1 MLEHH
6 SVWRAIDRLAARYNL
21 SPSGLARQAGL
32 DPTTFNKSKRI
43 TKEGKQRW
51 PSTESL
57 AKVLNATGASLGE
70 FVSLIDDQERGT
82 LQRRLPKLRFA
93 MAAQPGYFDA
103 EGRPQRGQWGEIDF
117 PEITD
122 PHAYALEI
130 TGDGLLPVYRNGDLV
145 IVSPGAAVGAGDRV
159 LLRSQQG
166 ELLIAELLEKPGDR
180 LRIKSLS
187 CEHVVRE
194 LPAEQ
199 VQWYSRI
206 LWSGQ

>member
-1 MLEHH
+1 MLEHS

-57 AKVLNATGASLGE
+57 AKVLNATGASLSE
-70 FVSLIDDQERGT
+70 FVSLVEDQEPGA

-93 MAAQPGYFDA
+93 MAAQPGYLDA
-103 EGRPQRGQWGEIDF
+103 EGRPQRGQWGEIAF
-117 PEITD
+117 PVVTD
-122 PHAYALEI
+122 PHAFALEI
-130 TGDGLLPVYRNGDLV
+130 SGDGLLPVYRNGDLV
-145 IVSPGAAVGAGDRV
+145 IVSPGAEVRAGDRV
-159 LLRSQQG
+159 LLRSLQG
-166 ELLIAELLEKPGDR
+166 ELLIAELLEKLNDR
-180 LRIKSLS
+180 LRIRSLS
-187 CEHVVRE
+187 REHVVRE
-194 LPAEQ
+194 LSASQ
-199 VQWYSRI
+199 VQWTSRI

>member
-1 MLEHH
+1 MLEHQ

-70 FVSLIDDQERGT
+70 FVNLVEEQGEAANF
-82 LQRRLPKLRFA
+82 RRLPKLRFA

-103 EGRPQRGQWGEIDF
+103 EGRPLRGQWGEATF
-117 PEITD
+117 PEVSD
-122 PHAYALEI
+122 PHAFALEI
-130 TGDGLLPVYRNGDLV
+130 SGDGLLPVYRNGDLV
-145 IVSPGAAVGAGDRV
+145 VVSPSAEVHPGDRV
-159 LLRSQQG
+159 LLRSLQG
-166 ELLIAELLEKPGDR
+166 ELLIAELLERAGDR

-187 CEHVVRE
+187 REHAVRE
-194 LPAEQ
+194 LPAAQ
-199 VQWYSRI
+199 VQWFSRI
-206 LWSGQ
+206 AWSGH

>member
-21 SPSGLARQAGL
+21 SPSGLARHAGL

-57 AKVLNATGASLGE
+57 AKVLNATGASLSE
-70 FVSLIDDQERGT
+70 FVSLSADQEKPAA
-82 LQRRLPKLRFA
+82 LRRLPKLRFA

-103 EGRPQRGQWGEIDF
+103 EGRPLRGQWDEAAF
-117 PEITD
+117 PEVPD

-130 TGDGLLPVYRNGDLV
+130 SGDGLLPVYRNGDLV
-145 IVSPGAAVGAGDRV
+145 VVSPGAETKPGDRI
-159 LLRSQQG
+159 LLRSLQG
-166 ELLIAELLEKPGDR
+166 ELLIAELMEAPGDR
-180 LRIKSLS
+180 LRIRSLS
-187 CEHVVRE
+187 REHVVRD
-194 LPAEQ
+194 LPLSQ
-199 VQWYSRI
+199 VQWYARI
-206 LWSGQ
+206 AWSGH

>member
-1 MLEHH
+1 MLQHE

-70 FVSLIDDQERGT
+70 FVSLVEDHEPGAG
-82 LQRRLPKLRFA
+82 QRRLPRLRFA
-93 MAAQPGYFDA
+93 MAAQPGLFDA
-103 EGRPQRGQWGEIDF
+103 AGRPQRGQWGETGF
-117 PEITD
+117 PQLSD

-145 IVSPGAAVGAGDRV
+145 VISPAAEVKPGDRV
-159 LLRSQQG
+159 LLRSLQG
-166 ELLIAELLEKPGDR
+166 ELLIAELLELTSER

-187 CEHVVRE
+187 REHVVRE
-194 LPAEQ
+194 LPLSQ
-199 VQWYSRI
+199 VQWHARI
-206 LWSGQ
+206 VWSGH

>member
-1 MLEHH
+1 MLEHQ

-57 AKVLNATGASLGE
+57 AKVLNATGASLAE
-70 FVSLIDDQERGT
+70 FISLVEDQEHPVSF
-82 LQRRLPKLRFA
+82 RRLPKLRFA

-103 EGRPQRGQWGEIDF
+103 EGRPLRSHWEEAAF
-117 PEITD
+117 PDVPD

-145 IVSPGAAVGAGDRV
+145 VVSPSAEVKSGDRI
-159 LLRSQQG
+159 LLRSLQG
-166 ELLIAELLEKPGDR
+166 ELLIAELLERSSDR

-187 CEHVVRE
+187 RENVVRE
-194 LPAEQ
+194 LPRSQA
-199 VQWYSRI
+199 QWVSRI
-206 LWSGQ
+206 AWSGH